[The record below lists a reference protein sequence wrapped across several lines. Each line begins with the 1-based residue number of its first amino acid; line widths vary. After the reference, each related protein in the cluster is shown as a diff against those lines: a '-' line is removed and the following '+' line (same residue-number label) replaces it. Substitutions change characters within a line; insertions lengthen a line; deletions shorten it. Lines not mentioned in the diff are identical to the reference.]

1 MIFLD
6 FVRLAYDLE
15 KSSDVLEEAQ
25 WQILGNIEKSKEVLR
40 NLMRY
45 REVPTNVKESSKILG
60 KPETSNENL
69 EKSLEI
75 TGNYCLF
82 RMILE

>member
-40 NLMRY
+40 NLKRY
-45 REVPTNVKESSKILG
+45 REVPRNVKESSDILG

-75 TGNYCLF
+75 IGNYF
-82 RMILE
+82 SFGMILE